1 MAEQGQDPTPAP
13 APAPRRRRR
22 GRAFWIAAAG
32 LLTTFGAVSVV
43 ALFST
48 VTQYDAVARLQ
59 LVDPA
64 GAVIDAR
71 PADLYAIK
79 DQGRSISGPLCPS
92 REGLQLRSA
101 TEHYEFSN
109 VLGDYLPLLLAIN
122 ESLWE
127 PDLSH
132 ATSRLSWDAVV
143 EYLPVSEINA
153 AVTSGIRSNPDCQKI
168 VETRINGGYRVCAIQ
183 KVFAKQDRRSI
194 YAISFERCLT
204 FCPENETCD
213 ESMKASDFG
222 SLPIPIR
229 IKHWLGLINY
239 EKGQH

>member
-1 MAEQGQDPTPAP
+1 MAEQGQDPAPAP

-32 LLTTFGAVSVV
+32 LLTSFAAVSVV

-64 GAVIDAR
+64 GSVVDAR

-92 REGLQLRSA
+92 RDGLQLRSA
-101 TEHYEFSN
+101 TEHFEFNN
-109 VLGDYLPLLLAIN
+109 VLGDYLPLLITIN
-122 ESLWE
+122 ESLWQT
-127 PDLSH
+127 DLAH
-132 ATSRLSWDAVV
+132 TTSRLSWDAVV

-153 AVTSGIRSNPDCQKI
+153 VVRSGLESNPDCQET
-168 VETRINGGYRVCAIQ
+168 VETRINGGYRVCAIT

-194 YAISFERCLT
+194 YAISFEKCLM
-204 FCPENETCD
+204 FCPPD
-213 ESMKASDFG
+213 EACSESLEASDIG

-229 IKHWLGLINY
+229 IKHWLGVINY
-239 EKGQH
+239 KKGEQ